1 MRRFHPLL
9 SAILVLLL
17 LVLSF
22 NAYACLLPVSSSSST
37 EMGNGCSTP
46 EEQPARQVCDAF
58 KTFSVEASNHLQL
71 QLLFEGHMLW
81 VGEALAGSL
90 LSSPPLDG
98 ILKYPFPLPSDSS
111 SQLLR
116 TSTIVL
122 RI

>member
-1 MRRFHPLL
+1 MRRFHSLL
-9 SAILVLLL
+9 STILVLFL

-22 NAYACLLPVSSSSST
+22 NAYACLLPVSSGSSM

-58 KTFSVEASNHLQL
+58 KTFTVEASSQP
-71 QLLFEGHMLW
+71 QPSCDGHMLW
-81 VGEALAGSL
+81 LGETLSGSL
-90 LSSPPLDG
+90 LSSPPPG
-98 ILKYPFPLPSDSS
+98 SIMKYPFPLPSDSS

-116 TSTIVL
+116 TNTIVL

>member
-1 MRRFHPLL
+1 MRRFYPLL
-9 SAILVLLL
+9 STTLVLLL

-22 NAYACLLPVSSSSST
+22 NAYACLLPVSSISNT

-58 KTFSVEASNHLQL
+58 KTFTVEASGQS
-71 QLLFEGHMLW
+71 QPTFDSQMLW
-81 VGEALAGSL
+81 FGETVSDVL
-90 LSSPPLDG
+90 LSVPLTNG
-98 ILKYPFPLPSDSS
+98 ILKYPFLSDSS

-116 TSTIVL
+116 TSTTVL

>member
-9 SAILVLLL
+9 STTLVLLL

-22 NAYACLLPVSSSSST
+22 NAYACLLPVSSISNT

-58 KTFSVEASNHLQL
+58 KTFHVEASGQG
-71 QLLFEGHMLW
+71 QPTFDSQILW
-81 VGEALAGSL
+81 FGETVLGVL
-90 LSSPPLDG
+90 LSLPPTNG
-98 ILKYPFPLPSDSS
+98 ILKYPLPSDSS

-116 TSTIVL
+116 TSTTVL

>member
-1 MRRFHPLL
+1 MRRFRPCL
-9 SAILVLLL
+9 STTLVLLL

-58 KTFSVEASNHLQL
+58 KTFTVEASSQPQPSYDGPL
-71 QLLFEGHMLW
+71 LW
-81 VGEALAGSL
+81 VEDALLGSL

-98 ILKYPFPLPSDSS
+98 IFKPPFPLPSDSS

>member
-9 SAILVLLL
+9 STTLVLLF

-22 NAYACLLPVSSSSST
+22 NAYACLLPVSSGSSP

-46 EEQPARQVCDAF
+46 AEQPARQVCDAF
-58 KTFSVEASNHLQL
+58 KTFTVEASGQG
-71 QLLFEGHMLW
+71 QPTFDSQMLGF
-81 VGEALAGSL
+81 GETISEVL
-90 LSSPPLDG
+90 LSSSPLAG
-98 ILKYPFPLPSDSS
+98 ILKYPFPSDSS

-116 TSTIVL
+116 TNTIVL

>member
-1 MRRFHPLL
+1 MHRFCSLL
-9 SAILVLLL
+9 STTLVLLF

-22 NAYACLLPVSSSSST
+22 NAYACLLPVSSISNT

-58 KTFSVEASNHLQL
+58 KTINVEAWSQS
-71 QLLFEGHMLW
+71 QPSFDGHMLW
-81 VGEALAGSL
+81 LGEALSGSP
-90 LSSPPLDG
+90 LSSPPIHG
-98 ILKYPFPLPSDSS
+98 IQKYPFPSDSS

-116 TSTIVL
+116 TKTTVL

>member
-1 MRRFHPLL
+1 MRRFRPFL
-9 SAILVLLL
+9 STTLVLLL

-46 EEQPARQVCDAF
+46 AERPARQVCDAF
-58 KTFSVEASNHLQL
+58 KTFNVEASGQS
-71 QLLFEGHMLW
+71 QPTFDSQMVW
-81 VGEALAGSL
+81 FGETVSGVL
-90 LSSPPLDG
+90 LSLPFTNG
-98 ILKYPFPLPSDSS
+98 ILKYPFPSDSS

>member
-1 MRRFHPLL
+1 MRRFRPFL
-9 SAILVLLL
+9 STTLVLLL

-46 EEQPARQVCDAF
+46 EEQSARQVCDAF
-58 KTFSVEASNHLQL
+58 KTFTAEAPSQSQPSYDGPL
-71 QLLFEGHMLW
+71 LW
-81 VGEALAGSL
+81 VEDALSGSL

-98 ILKYPFPLPSDSS
+98 IFKPPFPLPSDSS

>member
-9 SAILVLLL
+9 STTLVLLL

-22 NAYACLLPVSSSSST
+22 NAYACLLPVSSSSNT

-58 KTFSVEASNHLQL
+58 KTFNVEASSQP
-71 QLLFEGHMLW
+71 QPSFDGHMLW
-81 VGEALAGSL
+81 VGESLAGSL
-90 LSSPPLDG
+90 LSSPPLCG
-98 ILKYPFPLPSDSS
+98 ILKYPFPSDSS

-116 TSTIVL
+116 TNTTVL

>member
-1 MRRFHPLL
+1 
-9 SAILVLLL
+9 LVLLL

-46 EEQPARQVCDAF
+46 AEQPARQVCDAF
-58 KTFSVEASNHLQL
+58 KTFNVEASGQS
-71 QLLFEGHMLW
+71 QPTFDSQMVW
-81 VGEALAGSL
+81 FGETVSGVL
-90 LSSPPLDG
+90 LSLPFTNG
-98 ILKYPFPLPSDSS
+98 ILKYPFPSDSS